1 MMIEQIRQKI
11 NGLSKNN
18 FERYYKPYD
27 KRGALNAFLTDINNI
42 LDSYLTPE
50 TTFTLDEETFDA
62 FSLIYA
68 LGDKGIVNLEHDDFE
83 TKGVKVTY

>member
-18 FERYYKPYD
+18 FERYYKTCD
-27 KRGALNAFLTDINNI
+27 KRDALNAFLTDINNI

>member
-1 MMIEQIRQKI
+1 MIEQVKQKI
-11 NGLSKNN
+11 NDLSKNN
-18 FERYYKPYD
+18 FERYYKLYD
-27 KRGALNAFLTDINNI
+27 KSGALNAFLTDINNI

-68 LGDKGIVNLEHDDFE
+68 LCENGIINLEHDDFE

>member
-1 MMIEQIRQKI
+1 MKYEQIKQQI
-11 NGLSKNN
+11 NDLSKNN
-18 FERYYKPYD
+18 FDCYYKPYD
-27 KRGALNAFLTDINNI
+27 KKDALKAFLIDTNNI

-50 TTFTLDEETFDA
+50 TTFILDEETFDA

-68 LGDKGIVNLEHDDFE
+68 LCDKGIVNLEHDDFE

>member
-1 MMIEQIRQKI
+1 MIEQIKQKI

-18 FERYYKPYD
+18 FERYYNHYD

-50 TTFTLDEETFDA
+50 TTFILDEETFDA

-68 LGDKGIVNLEHDDFE
+68 LCDKGIVNLEHDDFE
-83 TKGVKVTY
+83 TEGVKVTY

>member
-1 MMIEQIRQKI
+1 MIEQIKQKI
-11 NGLSKNN
+11 NDLSKNN
-18 FERYYKPYD
+18 FEHYYNPYD

-50 TTFTLDEETFDA
+50 TTFILDEETFDA

-68 LGDKGIVNLEHDDFE
+68 LCDKGIVNLEHDDFE
-83 TKGVKVTY
+83 TEGVKVTY